1 MRFARLLQSLAAA
14 IVLACAAAPAS
25 AMTFTVTTAPA
36 ACKPEGCIIAT
47 GDIDG
52 DSGKDLARFV
62 KANKVQ
68 RGAVVVM
75 QSDGGN
81 LLGGLALGT
90 AIRQAGFATTVAK
103 YDDQTGHFTAGGA
116 CASACAYAFLGG
128 LQRSVGEGSRLG
140 VHQVCGPPGKPWE
153 LSAQDSQWLMAM
165 VAVYLNQMGVSMD
178 VMILALRT
186 SPTDMHWLSPV
197 ELAQYSVTNRANA

>member
-1 MRFARLLQSLAAA
+1 MRFAILLQSLAAA
-14 IVLACAAAPAS
+14 LLALGAAAPAA
-25 AMTFTVTTAPA
+25 AMTFSVTTAPDV
-36 ACKPEGCIIAT
+36 CKPEGCIIAT
-47 GDIDG
+47 GDIDS
-52 DSGKDLARFV
+52 DSGKELTRFV

-90 AIRQAGFATTVAK
+90 AIRQAGFATTVAR
-103 YDDQTGHFTAGGA
+103 YDEQAGTFTSGGA

-128 LQRSVGEGSRLG
+128 LQRTVGEGSKLG
-140 VHQVCGPPGKPWE
+140 VHQVCGPPDKPWE

-197 ELAQYSVTNRANA
+197 ELAQYSVTNRANG